1 MGCPLGGGSRWATRY
16 KKSGC
21 CWARLQ
27 PREHPGRSTP
37 GPRSLGTQRQSRRLT
52 LDLQSVV
59 PRSPSSLSLRDL
71 VRARASQEAWGVL
84 ASECQPHSRCPG
96 ALRSG
101 ASPREPSG
109 ARGCCSLLE
118 PAARTA
124 RRQPA
129 RPHSGA
135 ARASL
140 ASAVRAARSRAER
153 GGEGPRPGPGFPRT
167 RPRGERPRAPPWAAG
182 RPGER
187 LVPGPPPTLPDGAR
201 PHHPAIPPW
210 QSRRPSPGPLA
221 KAPRSH
227 SLARA
232 QEGAGYSYAGSPC
245 SWERGNFAHLQG
257 LRSSRTGTASPPAD
271 LLWVSDPVLLSDLTK
286 VTLIGVSSETQH
298 YPFISRVLVEHYSWA
313 RDNTSLRVATHSCD
327 L

>member
-1 MGCPLGGGSRWATRY
+1 MPGSPAGRAAAVHCSSPL
-16 KKSGC
+16 
-21 CWARLQ
+21 
-27 PREHPGRSTP
+27 
-37 GPRSLGTQRQSRRLT
+37 
-52 LDLQSVV
+52 
-59 PRSPSSLSLRDL
+59 
-71 VRARASQEAWGVL
+71 
-84 ASECQPHSRCPG
+84 
-96 ALRSG
+96 
-101 ASPREPSG
+101 
-109 ARGCCSLLE
+109 
-118 PAARTA
+118 PAPPV
-124 RRQPA
+124 PA

-140 ASAVRAARSRAER
+140 SSAERAARSRAER

-221 KAPRSH
+221 KAPRSR
-227 SLARA
+227 SLAQA
-232 QEGAGYSYAGSPC
+232 QERAGYSYAGSPC

-271 LLWVSDPVLLSDLTK
+271 LLWLADPVLLSDLTK

-298 YPFISRVLVEHYSWA
+298 YPSPIHFTSTCRTLQLGSRQPFTACGHPFL
-313 RDNTSLRVATHSCD
+313 
-327 L
+327 

>member
-1 MGCPLGGGSRWATRY
+1 MSA
-16 KKSGC
+16 
-21 CWARLQ
+21 AQ
-27 PREHPGRSTP
+27 P
-37 GPRSLGTQRQSRRLT
+37 
-52 LDLQSVV
+52 V
-59 PRSPSSLSLRDL
+59 PRS
-71 VRARASQEAWGVL
+71 AQERG
-84 ASECQPHSRCPG
+84 QCPG
-96 ALRSG
+96 AQR
-101 ASPREPSG
+101 G
-109 ARGCCSLLE
+109 ARLLF
-118 PAARTA
+118 TA
-124 RRQPA
+124 RARCPHRPSPPA

-140 ASAVRAARSRAER
+140 ASAVRAARSQAER

-227 SLARA
+227 SLAQA

-257 LRSSRTGTASPPAD
+257 LRSSRPGTASPPAD
-271 LLWVSDPVLLSDLTK
+271 LWVSDPVLLSDLTK

-298 YPFISRVLVEHYSWA
+298 CPSPIHFMNTCRTPQLGSRQPFTACGHPFL
-313 RDNTSLRVATHSCD
+313 
-327 L
+327 